1 METSKVLHVLWPPQL
16 LNWGQANRPELV
28 KVLTPTLFLFPIEP
42 KIYPDLNIVFSA
54 KFLKPNSN
62 YSNNFYFVNS
72 LIDFSWSIDFK
83 IF

>member
-28 KVLTPTLFLFPIEP
+28 KVLSHCLFVADRTEYYLN
-42 KIYPDLNIVFSA
+42 LNIIFSA
-54 KFLKPNSN
+54 KFFKLNSN
-62 YSNNFYFVNS
+62 YTNNIYFVNS
-72 LIDFSWSIDFK
+72 LFDFSWSIDFK